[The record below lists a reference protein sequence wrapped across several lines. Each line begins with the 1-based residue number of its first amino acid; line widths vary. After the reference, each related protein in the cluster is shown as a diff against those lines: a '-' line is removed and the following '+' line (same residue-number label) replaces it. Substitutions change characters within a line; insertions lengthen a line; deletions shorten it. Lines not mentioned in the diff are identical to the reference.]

1 MTLNWQHT
9 LKLPINCTGVG
20 IHSGKTIRMRI
31 LPAAEN
37 AGICFVRTDLKD
49 NNCITATYDN
59 VVDTLMCTVIANQH
73 GAKVAVVEH
82 LMSALW
88 GCGIDNAIIEVDDA
102 EVPVM
107 DGSAAPFV
115 ALIRKA
121 GVLAQSQPRKFVE
134 ILSPIKIEHQG
145 KIIELLPND
154 SFEVDFHIDFE
165 HPNIGSQHFV
175 FNEEQNL
182 FSHDISRARTFG
194 FIEDVQKLQSMGLA
208 RGASLENAVG
218 LSREGGIL
226 NVEGLRFDKEFV
238 KHKILDCIGDLYL
251 AGARIKGKVVALKA
265 GHMMNN
271 LILRK
276 LFAEK
281 DAYRLIDYGFPSQP
295 MNCSLNNPIYAD
307 A

>member
-9 LKLPINCTGVG
+9 LKLPISCTSVG
-20 IHSGKTIRMRI
+20 IHSGKNIKMRI

-37 AGICFVRTDLKD
+37 SGIVFIRTDLNE
-49 NNCITATYDN
+49 NNVISATYDN
-59 VVDTLMCTVIANQH
+59 VVDTMMCTVIANQH
-73 GAKVAVVEH
+73 GAKVAVIEH

-88 GCGIDNAIIEVDDA
+88 GCGIDNAIIEVDGA
-102 EVPVM
+102 EVPAM

-115 ALIRKA
+115 ALIKKS
-121 GVLAQSQPRKFVE
+121 GVITQNQPRKFVE
-134 ILSPIKIEHQG
+134 ILQPIKIEHQD
-145 KIIELLPND
+145 KSIELLPNEN
-154 SFEVDFHIDFE
+154 FEVDFHIDFE
-165 HPNIGSQHFV
+165 HPNIGSQTFI

-182 FSHDISRARTFG
+182 YSHDISRARTFG
-194 FIEDVQKLQSMGLA
+194 FIEDIQKLQSMGLA

-226 NVEGLRFDKEFV
+226 NLEGLRLEREFV

-251 AGARIKGKVVALKA
+251 AGARIKGKIVALKA

-281 DAYRLIDYGFPSQP
+281 EAYRLVEYTFPSESITR
-295 MNCSLNNPIYAD
+295 SLGVPIYAD

>member
-1 MTLNWQHT
+1 MTSNWQHT
-9 LKLPINCTGVG
+9 LKLPISCTGVG
-20 IHSGKTIRMRI
+20 IHSGKTIKMRI

-37 AGICFVRTDLKD
+37 SGICFVRIDLKD
-49 NNCITATYDN
+49 HNRIAATYGN
-59 VVDTLMCTVIANQH
+59 VVDTQMCTVIANQY
-73 GAKVAVVEH
+73 GTKVAVIEH
-82 LMSALW
+82 IMSALW
-88 GCGIDNAIIEVDDA
+88 GCGIDNAIIEVDNA
-102 EVPVM
+102 EIPVM

-115 ALIRKA
+115 ALIKKA
-121 GVLAQSQPRKFVE
+121 GVIAQDQPRKFVE
-134 ILSPIKIEHQG
+134 ILSPIKVEHQG

-154 SFEVDFHIDFE
+154 NFEVDFHIDFE

-175 FNEEQNL
+175 FNEEQDL
-182 FSHDISRARTFG
+182 FSNDISRARTFG
-194 FIEDVQKLQSMGLA
+194 FIEDLQKLQSMGLA

-226 NVEGLRFDKEFV
+226 NPEGLRFDKEFV

-276 LFAEK
+276 LFAEQ
-281 DAYRLIDYGFPSQP
+281 DAYRLVDYGFPSQP
-295 MNCSLNNPIYAD
+295 IICSFNHPIYAD